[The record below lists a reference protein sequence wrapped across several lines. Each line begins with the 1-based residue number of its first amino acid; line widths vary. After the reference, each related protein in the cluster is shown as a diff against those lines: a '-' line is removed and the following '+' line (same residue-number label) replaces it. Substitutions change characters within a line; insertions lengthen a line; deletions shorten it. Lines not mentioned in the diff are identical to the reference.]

1 MDEMSKELKRVRMR
15 SLATKL
21 QKEGGRLGNEVVVDK
36 QRGTEASDQIKWKK
50 EFVN

>member
-21 QKEGGRLGNEVVVDK
+21 QKEGGRLGNEVVDK